1 MLSIPIN
8 VFPRGFLVDS
18 TSLVVDPP
26 DSFISKIIIITIT
39 TIFFML
45 SPSSLI
51 DPPVSVNSTLGL
63 RQGGGNGKGSSFSLT
78 ASSS

>member
-1 MLSIPIN
+1 MDDAFWKRSTYQPDLSLQKMLSILIN

-26 DSFISKIIIITIT
+26 DSFISKIIIVTIT

-51 DPPVSVNSTLGL
+51 DP
-63 RQGGGNGKGSSFSLT
+63 Q
-78 ASSS
+78 